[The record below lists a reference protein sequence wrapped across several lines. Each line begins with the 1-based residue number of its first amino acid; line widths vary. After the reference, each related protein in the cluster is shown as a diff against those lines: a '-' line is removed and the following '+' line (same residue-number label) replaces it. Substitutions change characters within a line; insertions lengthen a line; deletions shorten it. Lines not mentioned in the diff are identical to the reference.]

1 MSAESSAVI
10 SAQGARSGALG
21 AFVRG
26 PWAIAAYTWKE
37 GIRKKTLIG
46 FLLLSLL
53 VIFGSTFMT
62 AFMANTSIENVETEV
77 QTKIIKDICVSAIA
91 IFGVLIT
98 IFISASVVPTE
109 LENKVVYTILSKPLR
124 RYQYLAGKFLGVQL
138 IVIANLVLMS
148 LLFAAALYAK
158 EGIVPTLLFWS
169 SLLTYFQFLIVSAF
183 TFAISCTSTSSVLPT
198 IAGLFIYIA
207 GNLTEYLKD
216 VYNRVG
222 ESEQLFDTVI
232 ANVAQGLYLVLPNL
246 RNFDLK
252 DQILYL
258 QSNDPPRDI
267 MIPNLIAYGLVFA
280 AVGYLLACVLF
291 ARKEL

>member
-1 MSAESSAVI
+1 MSAESAVI
-10 SAQGARSGALG
+10 SAKGARSGGIGTYL
-21 AFVRG
+21 RG
-26 PWAIAAYTWKE
+26 PWAIALYTWQE
-37 GIRKKTLIG
+37 GIRKKILIG

-62 AFMANTSIENVETEV
+62 AFMANTTIGNVETEV
-77 QTKIIKDICVSAIA
+77 QTKIIKDICVSSIA
-91 IFGVLIT
+91 IFGILIT

-109 LENKVVYTILSKPLR
+109 LENKVIYTILSKPIR

-138 IVIANLVLMS
+138 IVIANLLLMT
-148 LLFAAALYAK
+148 LLFMVALYAK
-158 EGIVPTLLFWS
+158 ERIFPTLLLWS
-169 SLLTYFQFLIVSAF
+169 ALLTYFQFLIVSAF

-222 ESEQLFDTVI
+222 ESERFFDTII
-232 ANVAQGLYLVLPNL
+232 ANIAQGLYYVLPNL
-246 RNFDLK
+246 RNFDMK

-258 QSNDPPRDI
+258 RSNDPPADI

-280 AVGYLLACVLF
+280 AVGYLLAWVLF

>member
-10 SAQGARSGALG
+10 SAEGAGSGIIGSYLS
-21 AFVRG
+21 G

-62 AFMANTSIENVETEV
+62 AFMANTTIGNVETEV

-91 IFGVLIT
+91 IFGILIT

-109 LENKVVYTILSKPLR
+109 LDNKVIYTILSKPIR

-138 IVIANLVLMS
+138 IVIANLLLMT
-148 LLFAAALYAK
+148 LLFMVALYAK
-158 EGIVPTLLFWS
+158 ERIFPTLLLWS
-169 SLLTYFQFLIVSAF
+169 ALLTYFQFLIVSAF

-198 IAGLFIYIA
+198 IGGLFIYIA

-222 ESEQLFDTVI
+222 ESEQLFDTII
-232 ANVAQGLYLVLPNL
+232 ANVANGLYIVLPNL
-246 RNFDLK
+246 RNFDMK

-258 QSNDPPRDI
+258 RSNDPPADI

-280 AVGYLLACVLF
+280 AVGYLLAWVLF

>member
-1 MSAESSAVI
+1 MSAESAVI
-10 SAQGARSGALG
+10 SAKGARSGG
-21 AFVRG
+21 IGTYIRG
-26 PWAIAAYTWKE
+26 PWAIALYTWQE

-62 AFMANTSIENVETEV
+62 AFMANTTIGNVETEV
-77 QTKIIKDICVSAIA
+77 QTKMIKDICVSSIA
-91 IFGVLIT
+91 IFGILIT

-109 LENKVVYTILSKPLR
+109 LENKVIYTILSKPIR

-138 IVIANLVLMS
+138 IVIANLLLMT
-148 LLFAAALYAK
+148 LLFMVALYAK
-158 EGIVPTLLFWS
+158 ERIFPTLLLWS
-169 SLLTYFQFLIVSAF
+169 ALLTYFQFLIVSAF

-222 ESEQLFDTVI
+222 ESERFFDTII
-232 ANVAQGLYLVLPNL
+232 ANIAQGLYYVLPNL
-246 RNFDLK
+246 RNFDMK

-258 QSNDPPRDI
+258 RSNDPPADI

-280 AVGYLLACVLF
+280 AVGYLLAWVLF

>member
-1 MSAESSAVI
+1 MSAESAVI
-10 SAQGARSGALG
+10 SAAGAHSGG
-21 AFVRG
+21 IGTYIRG
-26 PWAIAAYTWKE
+26 PWAIALYTWQE

-62 AFMANTSIENVETEV
+62 AFMANTTIGNVETEV
-77 QTKIIKDICVSAIA
+77 QTKMIKDICVSSIA
-91 IFGVLIT
+91 IFGILIT

-109 LENKVVYTILSKPLR
+109 LDNKVIYTILSKPIR

-138 IVIANLVLMS
+138 IVIANLLLMT
-148 LLFAAALYAK
+148 LLFMVALYAK
-158 EGIVPTLLFWS
+158 ERIFPTLLLWS
-169 SLLTYFQFLIVSAF
+169 ALLTYFQFLIVSAF

-222 ESEQLFDTVI
+222 ESERFFDTII
-232 ANVAQGLYLVLPNL
+232 ANIAQGLYYVLPNL
-246 RNFDLK
+246 RNFDMK

-258 QSNDPPRDI
+258 RSNDPPADI

-280 AVGYLLACVLF
+280 AVGYLLAWVLF

>member
-1 MSAESSAVI
+1 MSAESSAVV
-10 SAQGARSGALG
+10 SAEGARSGPLWSY
-21 AFVRG
+21 VRG

-62 AFMANTSIENVETEV
+62 AFMSNTTVANVETEV
-77 QTKIIKDICVSAIA
+77 EVKIIKDICVSAIA

-109 LENKVVYTILSKPLR
+109 LENKVVYTILAKPIR

-138 IVIANLVLMS
+138 IVIANLALMS
-148 LLFAAALYAK
+148 ALFFVALYAK
-158 EGIVPTLLFWS
+158 EGIWPSLLLWS
-169 SLLTYFQFLIVSAF
+169 TLLTYFQFLIVSAF
-183 TFAISCTSTSSVLPT
+183 TFAISCTSTSSILPT
-198 IAGLFIYIA
+198 IAGLFIYIT

-216 VYNRVG
+216 VYSKAG
-222 ESEQLFDTVI
+222 ESEQLLETII
-232 ANVAQGLYLVLPNL
+232 ANVAHGLYLVLPNL
-246 RNFDLK
+246 RNFDMK
-252 DQILYL
+252 EQILYYR
-258 QSNDPPRDI
+258 SNDPPADI

-280 AVGYLLACVLF
+280 AVGYLIAWVLF

>member
-1 MSAESSAVI
+1 MSAESAVI
-10 SAQGARSGALG
+10 SAKGARSGG
-21 AFVRG
+21 IGTYIRG
-26 PWAIAAYTWKE
+26 PWAIALYTWQE
-37 GIRKKTLIG
+37 GIRKKILIA

-53 VIFGSTFMT
+53 VIFLSTFMT
-62 AFMANTSIENVETEV
+62 AFMANTTIGNVETEV
-77 QTKIIKDICVSAIA
+77 QTKMIKDICVSSIA
-91 IFGVLIT
+91 IFGILIT

-109 LENKVVYTILSKPLR
+109 LDNKVIYTILSKPIR

-138 IVIANLVLMS
+138 IVIANLLLMT
-148 LLFAAALYAK
+148 LLFMVALYAK
-158 EGIVPTLLFWS
+158 ERILPTLLLWS
-169 SLLTYFQFLIVSAF
+169 ALLTYFQFLIVSAF

-222 ESEQLFDTVI
+222 ESERFFDTII
-232 ANVAQGLYLVLPNL
+232 ANIAQGLYYVLPNL
-246 RNFDLK
+246 RNFDMK

-258 QSNDPPRDI
+258 RSNDPPADI

-280 AVGYLLACVLF
+280 AVGYLLAWVLF

>member
-1 MSAESSAVI
+1 MSAESAVI
-10 SAQGARSGALG
+10 SAKGARSGGIGTYL
-21 AFVRG
+21 RG
-26 PWAIAAYTWKE
+26 PWAIALYTWQE
-37 GIRKKTLIG
+37 GIRKKILIG

-62 AFMANTSIENVETEV
+62 AFMANTTIGNVETEV
-77 QTKIIKDICVSAIA
+77 QTKIIKDICVSSIA
-91 IFGVLIT
+91 IFGILIT

-109 LENKVVYTILSKPLR
+109 LENKVIYTILSKPIR

-138 IVIANLVLMS
+138 IVIANLLLMT
-148 LLFAAALYAK
+148 LLFMVALYAK
-158 EGIVPTLLFWS
+158 ERIFPTLLLWS
-169 SLLTYFQFLIVSAF
+169 ALLTYFQFLIVSAF

-222 ESEQLFDTVI
+222 ESEQFFDTII
-232 ANVAQGLYLVLPNL
+232 ANIAQGLYYVLPNL
-246 RNFDLK
+246 RNFDMK

-258 QSNDPPRDI
+258 RSNDPPADI

-280 AVGYLLACVLF
+280 AVGYLLAWVLF

>member
-1 MSAESSAVI
+1 MSAESAVI
-10 SAQGARSGALG
+10 SAEGARSGGIGTYL
-21 AFVRG
+21 RG
-26 PWAIAAYTWKE
+26 PWAIALYTWQE
-37 GIRKKTLIG
+37 GIRKKILIA

-53 VIFGSTFMT
+53 VIFLSTFMT
-62 AFMANTSIENVETEV
+62 AFMANTTIGNVETEV
-77 QTKIIKDICVSAIA
+77 QTKMIKDICVSSIA
-91 IFGVLIT
+91 IFGILIT

-109 LENKVVYTILSKPLR
+109 LDNKVIYTILSKPIR

-138 IVIANLVLMS
+138 IVIANLLLMT
-148 LLFAAALYAK
+148 LLFMVALYAK
-158 EGIVPTLLFWS
+158 ERIFPTLLLWS
-169 SLLTYFQFLIVSAF
+169 ALLTYFQFLIVSAF

-222 ESEQLFDTVI
+222 ESERFFDTII
-232 ANVAQGLYLVLPNL
+232 ANIAQGLYYVLPNL
-246 RNFDLK
+246 RNFDMK

-258 QSNDPPRDI
+258 RSNDPPADI

-280 AVGYLLACVLF
+280 AVGYLLAWVLF

>member
-1 MSAESSAVI
+1 MSAESAVI
-10 SAQGARSGALG
+10 SAKGARSGGIGTYL
-21 AFVRG
+21 RG
-26 PWAIAAYTWKE
+26 PWAIALYTWQE
-37 GIRKKTLIG
+37 GIRKKILIG

-62 AFMANTSIENVETEV
+62 AFMANTTIGNVETEV
-77 QTKIIKDICVSAIA
+77 QTKIIKDICVSSIA
-91 IFGVLIT
+91 IFGILIT

-109 LENKVVYTILSKPLR
+109 LENKVIYTILSKPIR

-138 IVIANLVLMS
+138 IVIATILLRT
-148 LLFAAALYAK
+148 LLFMVALYAK
-158 EGIVPTLLFWS
+158 ERIFPTLLLWS
-169 SLLTYFQFLIVSAF
+169 ALLTYFQFLIVSAF

-222 ESEQLFDTVI
+222 ESERFFDTII
-232 ANVAQGLYLVLPNL
+232 ANIAQGLYYVLPNL
-246 RNFDLK
+246 RNFDMK

-258 QSNDPPRDI
+258 RSNDPPADI

-280 AVGYLLACVLF
+280 AVGYLLAWVLF

>member
-1 MSAESSAVI
+1 MSAESASVI
-10 SAQGARSGALG
+10 STEGARSDFLG
-21 AFVRG
+21 TYVRG

-62 AFMANTSIENVETEV
+62 AFMANTTAGAETEV

-109 LENKVVYTILSKPLR
+109 LENKVVYTILSKPIR

-158 EGIVPTLLFWS
+158 ERIVPTLLFWS
-169 SLLTYFQFLIVSAF
+169 TLLTYFQFLIISAF

-207 GNLTEYLKD
+207 GNLTEYLKY
-216 VYNRVG
+216 VYIRVG
-222 ESEQLFDTVI
+222 ESEQFFDRMI
-232 ANVAQGLYLVLPNL
+232 ANVAWGLYKVMPNL

-258 QSNDPPRDI
+258 QSNDPPKDI
-267 MIPNLIAYGLVFA
+267 MIPNLIAYGVLFA
-280 AVGYLLACVLF
+280 AVGYLLAWVLF
-291 ARKEL
+291 SRKEL